1 MLQKPK
7 PACLIHSFLAPMQQK
22 HWVWTPS
29 CNAFKRCYEPLT
41 ALLEALQNWGEE
53 NRGLAFLVVKNWVCY
68 IVSFARGWPY
78 IFGGWAGAAVL
89 AGYFGRAVVFLWGGA
104 LGGGG
109 GLDFYLSR
117 IFCWYWQ
124 SFDFGGGTERRAI
137 ILWSFEIFL
146 IFPNFLSS

>member
-89 AGYFGRAVVFLWGGA
+89 AGVFRAGCSFSVGWRPRGWGGA
-104 LGGGG
+104 WISICREFFAGIGKVLILGA
-109 GLDFYLSR
+109 GLSAGL
-117 IFCWYWQ
+117 
-124 SFDFGGGTERRAI
+124 
-137 ILWSFEIFL
+137 
-146 IFPNFLSS
+146 